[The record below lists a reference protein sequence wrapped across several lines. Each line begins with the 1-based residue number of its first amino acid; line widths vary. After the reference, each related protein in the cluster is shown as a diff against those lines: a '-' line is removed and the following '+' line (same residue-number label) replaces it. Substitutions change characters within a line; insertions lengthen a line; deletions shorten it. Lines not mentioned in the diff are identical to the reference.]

1 MLGKESNLGFNSSK
15 HTQYLGDEGEV
26 RGQFHDDIVD
36 LLGNYQ
42 GKKGETVDVLDNI
55 VQMNPNYE

>member
-1 MLGKESNLGFNSSK
+1 MLGKESNLGFNGSK

-42 GKKGETVDVLDNI
+42 GENGETVDVLDNI
-55 VQMNPNYE
+55 V